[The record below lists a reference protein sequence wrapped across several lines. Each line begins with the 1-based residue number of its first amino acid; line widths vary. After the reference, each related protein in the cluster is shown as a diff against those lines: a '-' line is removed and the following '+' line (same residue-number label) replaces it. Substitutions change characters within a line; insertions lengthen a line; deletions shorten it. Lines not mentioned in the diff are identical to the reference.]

1 MPGIMAW
8 PAVVKSGPNTE
19 SWHTVI
25 SSDFL
30 PTILEVLQVQRP
42 SDQAAWPLDGI
53 SQLSFLKGETPAPRC
68 IGHLYAGGS
77 NKGYRCGKWK
87 LVNGT
92 KSCPSNAD
100 CHSGPML
107 YDLEKDLGEW
117 NDLEKLEPEVLA
129 SMIKNLTTWYDS
141 VLHSI
146 EHESQCP
153 NAPGGAGGSGDGIP
167 IPGPYPSSQ
176 ACTWYENS
184 ALDGGRHW
192 IANTTTAAEC
202 CGICHATPGCK
213 AAHFSSGPPDPMDEF
228 TNTFGV
234 AAMATVSNTCNLRSV
249 VMKKPGHGSVCV
261 PK

>member
-42 SDQAAWPLDGI
+42 SFQAAWPLDGI
-53 SQLSFLKGETPAPRC
+53 SQLSFLKGEKPSPRC

-77 NKGYRCGKWK
+77 NKGFRCGKWK

-107 YDLEKDLGEW
+107 YDLEEDLGER
-117 NDLEKLEPEVLA
+117 NDLAKQKPEVLA
-129 SMIKNLTTWYDS
+129 SMIKNLTTWYNS

-153 NAPGGAGGSGDGIP
+153 NAPSGGGSGNGIP

-176 ACTWYENS
+176 GCTWYGNT
-184 ALDGGRHW
+184 ALDGGEHW
-192 IANTTTAAEC
+192 TANTTTAAEC
-202 CGICHATPGCK
+202 CGICRATPGCK
-213 AAHFSSGPPDPMDEF
+213 AAHFSNSPPDPMDEF

-234 AAMATVSNTCNLRSV
+234 AAMATVTNTCNLRSV